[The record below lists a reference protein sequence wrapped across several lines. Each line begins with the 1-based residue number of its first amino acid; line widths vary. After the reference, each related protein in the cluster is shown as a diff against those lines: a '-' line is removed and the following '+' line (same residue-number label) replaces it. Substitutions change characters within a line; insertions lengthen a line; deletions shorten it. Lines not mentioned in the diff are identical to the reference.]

1 MKDLIKPLLVVI
13 DFNQKFTGSRI
24 LKETKRRILEE
35 TRMTKLV
42 SKTLTRLISQSQYM
56 SSSTT
61 SNLPATSNLE
71 TQLLSSVPPPA
82 KKKRGSALLWYLVG
96 FTTYGLGETYKFLQ
110 TDLYKKHLDFRR
122 QCLETKP
129 MKLNTMKNVD
139 ELGFRRVVCKG
150 VFDEQRSIY
159 VGPKPRS
166 MSKGS
171 ENGFYVITPLLPI
184 PNEPNSMKSPILVNR
199 GWVPSDWKE
208 KSLESLGTGV
218 VVAAANEARKS
229 NKILSSQQN
238 LLSKFWCKFN
248 NPTIAEDQVSG
259 AMHVEVVGVIRKS
272 ETPGIYTLVNYPSS
286 LAWFYLDVPKLAQ
299 AMGFSEDTMYIENIY
314 KDMDESR
321 PYPAPRD
328 VENLIR
334 SKDIPLDYHLYTVL
348 WHWSS
353 LTCFIK
359 ASSIL
364 MRKFTKSDPVGI
376 EPILIPICI
385 LFFICTKIYSLR
397 NLFCKVDT
405 IGVGCL
411 TKLEPGK
418 DMPNEG

>member
-1 MKDLIKPLLVVI
+1 
-13 DFNQKFTGSRI
+13 
-24 LKETKRRILEE
+24 
-35 TRMTKLV
+35 
-42 SKTLTRLISQSQYM
+42 M

-110 TDLYKKHLDFRR
+110 TDLKHLDFRR

-364 MRKFTKSDPVGI
+364 MRKFTKSDPV
-376 EPILIPICI
+376 
-385 LFFICTKIYSLR
+385 
-397 NLFCKVDT
+397 VDT